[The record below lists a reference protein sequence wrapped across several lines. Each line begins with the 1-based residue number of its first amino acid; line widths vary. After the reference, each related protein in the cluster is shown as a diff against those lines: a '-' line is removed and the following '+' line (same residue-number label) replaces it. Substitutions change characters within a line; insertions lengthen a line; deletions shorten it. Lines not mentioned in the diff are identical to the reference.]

1 MRTVEEDKEKLKKIS
16 ELDSLVLFGLL
27 ANEHRMSAIH
37 FVMKRSP
44 GFDQELKNKSELT
57 FISGFRRFK
66 CRPIFSQHTNG
77 NKVSF
82 YAHPLPLTVYFQHK
96 MERFMPIDKTRIVM
110 TVFAPIMF
118 PPTGVLAFVKND
130 NGTFQL
136 AAQGNLLSCDPGNY
150 FCQK

>member
-1 MRTVEEDKEKLKKIS
+1 MVFSQKYSLIVNTRNHNYCLVLRTAEEDKEKLKKIS

-66 CRPIFSQHTNG
+66 CKPIFSQHTNG
-77 NKVSF
+77 NKVRIDYYIF
-82 YAHPLPLTVYFQHK
+82 Y
-96 MERFMPIDKTRIVM
+96 M
-110 TVFAPIMF
+110 
-118 PPTGVLAFVKND
+118 G
-130 NGTFQL
+130 
-136 AAQGNLLSCDPGNY
+136 
-150 FCQK
+150 